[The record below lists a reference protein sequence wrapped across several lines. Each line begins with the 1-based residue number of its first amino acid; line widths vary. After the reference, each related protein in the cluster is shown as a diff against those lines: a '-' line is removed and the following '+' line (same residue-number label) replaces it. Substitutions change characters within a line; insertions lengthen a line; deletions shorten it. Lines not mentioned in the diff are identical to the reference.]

1 MEEEEETLGEP
12 EGKKTPKEHGPQNQ
26 LSKDH
31 RESETERTITEL
43 VWY

>member
-1 MEEEEETLGEP
+1 MEEEEETLAEP

-26 LSKDH
+26 LSTDH
-31 RESETERTITEL
+31 RESETETANTDL